1 MSEVYNFVWSLD
13 DLHEVLQDKGFA
25 LSWTATYCRLL
36 PANARHK
43 DGKSLVY
50 TVPVKLLRPH
60 NDLSKKHRDGYFT
73 MAPLKFTK
81 ELTCLFVYQN
91 VFFLFQ
97 DNKASDLHSFPVSK
111 K

>member
-60 NDLSKKHRDGYFT
+60 NDLSKKTPWWLLHYGTIEIYKRTYMFI
-73 MAPLKFTK
+73 
-81 ELTCLFVYQN
+81 CLSKR
-91 VFFLFQ
+91 VF
-97 DNKASDLHSFPVSK
+97 SIPR
-111 K
+111 